1 MENCN
6 CAPASC
12 GCQDKLPAPSPEA
25 GLHLAIAAIPMQCWE
40 TPYDQASALHQ
51 GTIFPSLDMPF
62 FVTDNGAKLAAP
74 NSKGGEKLAK
84 P

>member
-1 MENCN
+1 MEHCN

-40 TPYDQASALHQ
+40 TPYDSATCLRQ
-51 GTIFPSLDMPF
+51 GTIFPCLDLPF
-62 FVTDNGAKLAAP
+62 FVTADGPKNSG
-74 NSKGGEKLAK
+74 SKGGGIHG
-84 P
+84 